1 MVVRVRA
8 VFGCS
13 TAPAGS
19 RCCTAGKTAWMRLEI
34 RLSFILLS
42 FMLVAGVASAC
53 APVQGA
59 TAAPVATAVPAAFP
73 ARSVAAATANATLT
87 ITQPP
92 AGGSI
97 PAGSLMV
104 TLDYTG
110 PNLVPVASATE
121 LNQYHVHYFLDVDPT
136 PYIGTTTPIPTGN
149 PHVIHTA
156 ETQVMFDNV
165 APGTHQLAVV
175 LTGSN
180 HISVNPPVAQQIT
193 FTVT

>member
-1 MVVRVRA
+1 
-8 VFGCS
+8 
-13 TAPAGS
+13 
-19 RCCTAGKTAWMRLEI
+19 
-34 RLSFILLS
+34 
-42 FMLVAGVASAC
+42 
-53 APVQGA
+53 
-59 TAAPVATAVPAAFP
+59 
-73 ARSVAAATANATLT
+73 
-87 ITQPP
+87 
-92 AGGSI
+92 
-97 PAGSLMV
+97 MV